1 MAKEEEKESNLENN
15 ENQDTTTEQETVQD
29 EATGTAEST
38 EEIDELTKAQNEA
51 AELKDKYLR
60 LYSEFD
66 NYRRRTSK
74 EKADLVKTANEDLLI
89 ALLPII
95 DDFQRGRKSME
106 TSTDVEAL
114 KEGIDLI
121 YNKLFKTLESK
132 GLKAMD
138 SPIGKE
144 FDSEI
149 QEAITQVPAPSED
162 LKGKVIDEIEKGYS
176 LNEKVIRFA
185 KVIIGS

>member
-1 MAKEEEKESNLENN
+1 MAKEEEKESNLENT
-15 ENQDTTTEQETVQD
+15 EVTAEQESIQD
-29 EATGTAEST
+29 QASVENT

-74 EKADLVKTANEDLLI
+74 EKADLVKTANEDLLT

-106 TSTDVEAL
+106 ISSDVEAL

-149 QEAITQVPAPSED
+149 QEAITQVPAPTED